1 MYIHYTSCTHS
12 NITPL
17 PLHDALPIL
26 TDAPIQRVWPILGE
40 ANDVRLRFDAGQ
52 PSAQASDGRA
62 DEDRAEPR
70 RHPSIEPAL
79 EQIEG
84 QRTWRDEEHEDPDRP
99 VVETVVKLVALPD
112 FPLGCVLDRDRQWR
126 ADSRVY
132 PGCGRRGACP
142 HMPRRKLRASASAR
156 FSSSRRASGTRA
168 VTRAKPSRTSAALMK
183 RPSSRNPYARR
194 R

>member
-70 RHPSIEPAL
+70 RHPSDRKSTRLNSSHLGISYAVFCL
-79 EQIEG
+79 EIKIKN
-84 QRTWRDEEHEDPDRP
+84 
-99 VVETVVKLVALPD
+99 VI
-112 FPLGCVLDRDRQWR
+112 
-126 ADSRVY
+126 
-132 PGCGRRGACP
+132 
-142 HMPRRKLRASASAR
+142 M
-156 FSSSRRASGTRA
+156 
-168 VTRAKPSRTSAALMK
+168 
-183 RPSSRNPYARR
+183 
-194 R
+194 